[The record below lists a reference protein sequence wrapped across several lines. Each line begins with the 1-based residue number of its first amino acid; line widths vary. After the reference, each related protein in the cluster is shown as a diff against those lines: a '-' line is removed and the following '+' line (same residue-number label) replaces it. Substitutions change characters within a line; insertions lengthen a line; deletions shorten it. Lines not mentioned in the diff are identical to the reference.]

1 MYTYQPFVPIFVQY
15 LHRWNC
21 GAPKIPSLFEDLL
34 MWILEGT
41 IMTKIEDEHH
51 MGEEHQM
58 KVHLMDTHTGYG
70 GGYE

>member
-1 MYTYQPFVPIFVQY
+1 
-15 LHRWNC
+15 
-21 GAPKIPSLFEDLL
+21 

-41 IMTKIEDEHH
+41 IMNKIEDEHH

-58 KVHLMDTHTGYG
+58 KVRLMDTHTGYG